1 MVQMDKVTEIKNSK
15 IDDEAS
21 IWVSRRD
28 RGLLKPEQSDLTEW
42 LALSAAHANA
52 FKRQAE

>member
-1 MVQMDKVTEIKNSK
+1 MDKVTEIKNSK

-21 IWVSRRD
+21 IWVSRLD